1 MSRPTTRRVDASRL
15 YLVGT
20 VIAVVGCLVQLVIAV
35 GHAPAALDALSIGA
49 GGFAA
54 TTAAAAWLAEGRW
67 RRRTAEA
74 LAAAVAALVI
84 GPVLAHVHPSAVI
97 AACAIAAVAL
107 LDGLREPRE
116 RTPGA

>member
-1 MSRPTTRRVDASRL
+1 M
-15 YLVGT
+15 
-20 VIAVVGCLVQLVIAV
+20 
-35 GHAPAALDALSIGA
+35 
-49 GGFAA
+49 
-54 TTAAAAWLAEGRW
+54 
-67 RRRTAEA
+67 RTAEA

>member
-54 TTAAAAWLAEGRW
+54 SHA
-67 RRRTAEA
+67 
-74 LAAAVAALVI
+74 AAAVAALVI